1 MSLLM
6 QDFRFVGDA
15 FQHGGLPFAKRVN
28 VAKDQY
34 ALHVDEI
41 QWIHRIALSMLK
53 GIGPVNARNLVAYCG
68 GVEAIFTDK
77 KLKNTLAKVPGI
89 GPKLIASITDKKVL
103 PAAEKELV
111 YVRKHKLSMLFY
123 LDADYPN
130 RLKQAEDAPVL
141 LYVKGKADLDA
152 QHMVSIVGTRTP
164 TEQGKRLCVEL
175 VEGLKE
181 SGATIVS
188 GLAYGIDITAHRAAL
203 RNDLPTIGC
212 VAHGMDKLY
221 PGEHAATAKEMLVQG
236 ALVTEVPSDGAF
248 APGNFPARNRI
259 IAGLSDCTIVV
270 ESAPKGG
277 SLITADI
284 ANSYDREV
292 FAFPGR
298 PTDPRSEGCNM
309 LIQRNQAA
317 LITNARDVLRL
328 MDWLPRKKK
337 APVQAALFSEL
348 LPEEQTLVDIIKAKG
363 KIAIDDLCVA
373 SKMSQGKTAGH
384 LLNLEFSGVVRS
396 LPGKVYALN

>member
-1 MSLLM
+1 M
-6 QDFRFVGDA
+6 
-15 FQHGGLPFAKRVN
+15 RVN
-28 VAKDQY
+28 VAKEQY
-34 ALHVDEI
+34 ALHVEEKE
-41 QWIHRIALSMLK
+41 WIHRIALSMLK

-68 GVEAIFTDK
+68 GVDPIFEDR

-103 PAAEKELV
+103 PAAEKELA
-111 YVRKHKLSMLFY
+111 YVRKHKLRMLFY

-141 LYVKGKADLDA
+141 VYVKGKADLDV

-164 TEQGKRLCVEL
+164 TEPGKRLCVEL

-181 SGATIVS
+181 CGATIVS
-188 GLAYGIDITAHRAAL
+188 GLAYGIDITAHRSAL

-221 PGEHAATAKEMLVQG
+221 PGEHAATAQEMLEQG
-236 ALVTEVPSDGAF
+236 ALITEVPSDGPF

-317 LITNARDVLRL
+317 LVTSARDVLRL

-348 LPEEQTLVDIIKAKG
+348 LPDEQTLVDIIKAKG
-363 KIAIDDLCVA
+363 KVGIDDLCVA
-373 SKMSQGKTAGH
+373 SKMTQGKTAGL
-384 LLNLEFSGVVRS
+384 LLNLEFNGVLRS
-396 LPGKVYALN
+396 LPGKVYQLN